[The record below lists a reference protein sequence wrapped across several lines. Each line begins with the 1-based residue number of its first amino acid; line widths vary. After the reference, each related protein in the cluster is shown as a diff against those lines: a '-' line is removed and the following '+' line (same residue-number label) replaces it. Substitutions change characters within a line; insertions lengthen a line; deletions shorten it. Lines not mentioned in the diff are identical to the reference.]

1 MAERDEWLID
11 RIQEIRAT
19 NNRVWM
25 KLVRLAM
32 REAPDEA
39 RQIFREIE
47 KNDSLIL
54 QMIRET
60 YGEDG

>member
-1 MAERDEWLID
+1 MAERDEALID

-25 KLVRLAM
+25 KIVRLAM
-32 REAPDEA
+32 REAPEEA
-39 RQIFREIE
+39 RSIFREIE
-47 KNDSLIL
+47 RNDALIG
-54 QMIRET
+54 QAIRET